1 MCLNSDVQHNSFRL
15 LFMELSAID
24 YSLSLISLSL
34 MLAELLLQANIRFP
48 PTEAFVPLPVL
59 ILKFSAFYDI

>member
-1 MCLNSDVQHNSFRL
+1 
-15 LFMELSAID
+15 MELSAID